1 MCNGCIINSLTTNE
15 IIKYCFFMNI
25 IQLVISIFILFFSFL
40 CFIVSNLDLII
51 KTGYMTYI
59 NNILFTIIFI
69 LIIILLEFYR
79 KKNFLI
85 KDKKQISIA
94 LVMICICISIFKFF
108 SSLIIISKV
117 KHIYLLIKDEK
128 SNKNNEYKKLL
139 DQINLLFIFLLIILG
154 LFFIM
159 SIFWILYTVLI
170 HNMRIII
177 YNDGNNS
184 FYNRNNNSYMST
196 KPDII
201 DNSNEIIINN
211 LNEGNKNNNFYF
223 FSQNIINKFEKEY
236 EDKGSQTIIKGIK

>member
-184 FYNRNNNSYMST
+184 FYNRNNNSYLST

>member
-59 NNILFTIIFI
+59 NNIFFIIIFI

-139 DQINLLFIFLLIILG
+139 EQINLLFIFLLIILG

-184 FYNRNNNSYMST
+184 FYNRNNNSYLST